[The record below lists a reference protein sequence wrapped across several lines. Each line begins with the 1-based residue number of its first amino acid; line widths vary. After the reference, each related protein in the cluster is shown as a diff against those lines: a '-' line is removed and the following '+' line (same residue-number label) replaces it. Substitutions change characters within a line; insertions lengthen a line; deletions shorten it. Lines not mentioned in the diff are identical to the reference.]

1 MLIRCTKKLLT
12 ELKITPTEVEE
23 VNPLF
28 SWHAN
33 ILLVNR
39 RKVVVLVN
47 DLTQY
52 AIVLHGLKA
61 KDFKNLGELAIKA
74 IRETFK
80 AEGIKDE
87 VIAHYFAQ
95 ADEQVQFTKTIDRT
109 LVARMN
115 KSCETAAFFEE
126 LMVEDSNVQPEWSM
140 RVSRMIVRRPV
151 VGYVD
156 PNKEMYKAL
165 ATLADQP
172 AFDGSAV
179 VLNVTLRLENH
190 KVRRRIVV
198 PMNKTFSA
206 LHTILQ
212 RAFGWKN
219 YHLYDFT
226 LYGNGSTNTGQ
237 PIVKLVCDEESLHY
251 SSGVE
256 QKMDHGVE
264 LSEYMSPGM
273 KMLYIYDFG
282 DDWYHD
288 IEVERVIDDY
298 EVNYAT
304 CLDGEGDT
312 PPEDVGGEPGYD
324 EYLSI
329 LAQPNHP
336 EYAYT
341 KSWGESQGVRRF
353 ELNMVNG
360 DLKYD

>member
-33 ILLVNR
+33 VLLLNR

-52 AIVLHGLKA
+52 PIVLYGLKA
-61 KDFKNLGELAIKA
+61 KDFKNISEVAVAA

-80 AEGIKDE
+80 AEGIKEE

-95 ADEQVQFTKTIDRT
+95 ADEQVHITKTLDRT

-115 KSCETAAFFEE
+115 KSCETVTFFDE
-126 LMVEDSNVQPEWSM
+126 LMVEDSIVQPAWSM
-140 RVSRMIVRRPV
+140 RVSKFMVGRPV
-151 VGYVD
+151 VRYVY
-156 PNKEMYKAL
+156 PNKELYEAL
-165 ATLADQP
+165 ATLSEQST
-172 AFDGSAV
+172 FDGSAV
-179 VLNVTLRLENH
+179 VLNVTLRLDNH

-198 PMNKTFSA
+198 PLNKTFSE

-212 RAFGWKN
+212 TAFGWGN
-219 YHLYDFT
+219 CHLYDFT
-226 LYGNGSTNTGQ
+226 IFGNKSTNTGS
-237 PIVKLVCDEESLHY
+237 PIVKLVCNEESLHY

-256 QKMDHGVE
+256 QKLDHDVE
-264 LSEYMSPGM
+264 LSEYMSPGINI
-273 KMLYIYDFG
+273 LYIYDFG

-288 IEVERVIDDY
+288 IEVERLVDNHA
-298 EVNYAT
+298 VNYAI

-324 EYLSI
+324 EYLSV
-329 LAQPNHP
+329 LAQPSHP

-341 KSWGESQGVRRF
+341 KSWGESQRSLPF
-353 ELNMVNG
+353 SLNMVNG
-360 DLKYD
+360 DLK